1 MRPEAIELYNLL
13 TAEWNKKPQNL
24 DKCLD
29 LLNRLKVVKII
40 TQNYFFFGNLFN
52 LNKKLRLFQLKWDL
66 YRLKV
71 PKLIPKNFIW
81 LVNIT
86 LKIE

>member
-52 LNKKLRLFQLKWDL
+52 LNKKLRLF
-66 YRLKV
+66 
-71 PKLIPKNFIW
+71 
-81 LVNIT
+81 
-86 LKIE
+86 

>member
-40 TQNYFFFGNLFN
+40 TQNYFFLKFILF
-52 LNKKLRLFQLKWDL
+52 KKKFRLF
-66 YRLKV
+66 
-71 PKLIPKNFIW
+71 
-81 LVNIT
+81 
-86 LKIE
+86 